1 MNQRTDLPS
10 TTAPNF
16 SQRVRETLMTY
27 LGRQGDPL
35 DRGITIRD
43 LVDAGIVRLKKGF
56 TWSATSIPPI
66 ELQPQTDTPDLSPPP
81 IPMGFKA
88 TGAISHVLIEH
99 DAATYTQGHGQLR
112 TRLFGLTVSGA
123 ITNVI
128 TLPTFASAKE
138 LAQFSGQIFAL
149 ASNPATTW
157 RLWITWESVDGVQS
171 LPAGGTH
178 GIEARTGDDVQA
190 LLEVLQGSI
199 TETELFESLG
209 QRIDLID
216 DPTSGLVKQLGDVQ
230 AA

>member
-35 DRGITIRD
+35 DRGITLRD

-81 IPMGFKA
+81 IPTGFKA

-99 DAATYTQGHGQLR
+99 DAATY
-112 TRLFGLTVSGA
+112 
-123 ITNVI
+123 
-128 TLPTFASAKE
+128 
-138 LAQFSGQIFAL
+138 
-149 ASNPATTW
+149 
-157 RLWITWESVDGVQS
+157 
-171 LPAGGTH
+171 
-178 GIEARTGDDVQA
+178 
-190 LLEVLQGSI
+190 
-199 TETELFESLG
+199 
-209 QRIDLID
+209 
-216 DPTSGLVKQLGDVQ
+216 
-230 AA
+230 